1 MKKDEIRIRPA
12 LEQDAKALLEI
23 YAPYVQNTAITF
35 EYQVPSLQEFEER
48 IRHTKQKYPYLAAVA
63 GEELLGYA
71 YAGPFHERAA
81 YDWAV
86 ETSIYVRE
94 DKKGMG
100 IGRKLY
106 EALEECLTA
115 QGFLNLNACIAWP
128 EREDE
133 YLTRDSAEFHRR
145 LGYRMVGEF
154 HQCGYKFNR
163 WYNMVWM
170 EKHIGVHREDQ
181 PAVKPFEQVL
191 EKMCAEAEATVQSGE
206 KGGN

>member
-1 MKKDEIRIRPA
+1 MNKSEIEIRPVQI
-12 LEQDAKALLEI
+12 QDAKALLEI
-23 YAPYVQNTAITF
+23 YAPYVQNTAVTF

-48 IRHTKQKYPYLAAVA
+48 IRHTKQKYPYLAAAA
-63 GEELLGYA
+63 GEEIVGYT

-86 ETSIYVRE
+86 ETSIYVKK
-94 DKKGMG
+94 DKKGLG

-106 EALEECLTA
+106 EALEKCLAA
-115 QGFLNLNACIAWP
+115 QGILNLNACIAWP
-128 EREDE
+128 EKEDE
-133 YLTRDSAEFHRR
+133 YLSRDSAEFHRR

-154 HQCGYKFNR
+154 HQCGYKFSR

-181 PAVKPFEQVL
+181 PAVKPFEQVW
-191 EKMCAEAEATVQSGE
+191 EKMQGKNWCGQAGKAGMD
-206 KGGN
+206 G